1 MKVIKSARL
10 AQRYNMEQ
18 VDSSTELHLNRKD
31 LAALT
36 DDVRD
41 VVKEEVILESPGH
54 HHNHHQVRKQ
64 HWHWRGDCANECEC
78 GSGSRL
84 R

>member
-1 MKVIKSARL
+1 
-10 AQRYNMEQ
+10 MEQ
-18 VDSSTELHLNRKD
+18 DSSTELHLSRIREVKD

-41 VVKEEVILESPGH
+41 VVKEEVTLENH
-54 HHNHHQVRKQ
+54 HHHQVNQ
-64 HWHWRGDCANECEC
+64 HTKTDSEWRWRQGWFV
-78 GSGSRL
+78 GSLARVFA